1 MEAAEPS
8 SESLEERVVKI
19 VQDITKSQ
27 KQSVA
32 SSGNNTFQQSNQRQH
47 KEKKNKKKVDKQDVC
62 AATLSNEQSW
72 KDEMLKKLC
81 DLGVAQQ
88 TTDANAKKITAQNE
102 ALRKKVGRLKHMEQ
116 VGSIPAAT
124 AFTASR

>member
-32 SSGNNTFQQSNQRQH
+32 SSGNNTFQQSNERQY

-81 DLGVAQQ
+81 DLELAQQ
-88 TTDANAKKITAQNE
+88 STDANSKKNRCRE
-102 ALRKKVGRLKHMEQ
+102 
-116 VGSIPAAT
+116 
-124 AFTASR
+124 